1 MDVLGHGN
9 VGTFEGIQ
17 GNRYVTAGVNPGQ
30 PVQGGGQID
39 QATAKALQFWL
50 DAPLSARGY

>member
-1 MDVLGHGN
+1 MRDGQVDVVGHGN

-17 GNRYVTAGVNPGQ
+17 GNRFQAGG
-30 PVQGGGQID
+30 GGGQMD